1 MTCRSGVVSVA
12 IVVRTARTTA
22 SVLTPEPNTLRA
34 RTGWSGRV
42 LYARCVCALCMRGWW
57 GPGAA
62 ARGARVRD
70 QACAVSGACNAWFV
84 ASQRSK
90 TVREGRAQCAGCT
103 LLGGVPCGG
112 HVTLACVPAA
122 HQNGVRG
129 YPSLQSVIAHPC
141 MRIGCPCAGLVLRML
156 VVA

>member
-1 MTCRSGVVSVA
+1 MGGSYPNVPFLSSTAFPIQDVNRWIDTTHERVA
-12 IVVRTARTTA
+12 HATT
-22 SVLTPEPNTLRA
+22 RA
-34 RTGWSGRV
+34 YTT
-42 LYARCVCALCMRGWW
+42 RGWW